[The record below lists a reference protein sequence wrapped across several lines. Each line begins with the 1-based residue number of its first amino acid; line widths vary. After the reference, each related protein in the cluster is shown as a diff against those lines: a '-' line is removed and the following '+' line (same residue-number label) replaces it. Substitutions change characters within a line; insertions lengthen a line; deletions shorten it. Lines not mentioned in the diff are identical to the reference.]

1 MTKVNGRDQG
11 SGVRE
16 CEVAGGKCGTADE
29 RRYTPMAK
37 MCETAD
43 GRGWKED
50 VLFFED
56 GGLCVGV
63 RFSRGGEIYEMKS
76 GSEQG

>member
-1 MTKVNGRDQG
+1 MSNDECLKNDEARMTKGRDRG
-11 SGVRE
+11 SGARE
-16 CEVAGGKCGTADE
+16 HEAAGGK
-29 RRYTPMAK
+29 RK
-37 MCETAD
+37 TAD